1 MSRKFLPEPN
11 MEPRPGFVVHYS
23 DETYLHYEDLCTW
36 SFQRIIGGY
45 PGVVVTSVEETT
57 QDIYGWGYVDLSGLH
72 QFLVQWWRRQF

>member
-1 MSRKFLPEPN
+1 VTLPDFLDDDFVTVQPTDRPMSRKFLPEPN

-45 PGVVVTSVEETT
+45 PGVSRHE
-57 QDIYGWGYVDLSGLH
+57 
-72 QFLVQWWRRQF
+72 R